1 MAASRNRPDK
11 DWQEVFWSEKDA
23 QPSWYHNGVWKLPTL
38 SNEQVAELADGNDF
52 IFLTWSSYKGVLAV
66 CLLPLIPDQ
75 SILLPQV
82 ILQVCV
88 FCDFCSRLFH
98 LRVLT
103 FQTACKAEATQQ
115 HVDSYVSR
123 PLHAS

>member
-1 MAASRNRPDK
+1 MKHESVWLPQGTGQIKIGRK
-11 DWQEVFWSEKDA
+11 FS
-23 QPSWYHNGVWKLPTL
+23 GVRKML
-38 SNEQVAELADGNDF
+38 SHPGITMGSGNFLLYVDGNDF
-52 IFLTWSSYKGVLAV
+52 IFLAWSSYKGVLAV